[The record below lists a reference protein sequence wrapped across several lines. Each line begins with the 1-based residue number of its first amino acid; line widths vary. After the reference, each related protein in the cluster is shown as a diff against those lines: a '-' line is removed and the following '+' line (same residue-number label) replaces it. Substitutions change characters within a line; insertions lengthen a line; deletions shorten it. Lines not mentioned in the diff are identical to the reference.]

1 MIMKVEISK
10 NIQFSRLI
18 KIEGRLRE
26 FNFRKRAGIQGI
38 TFCVDTVDD
47 KGNRIIFEMQK
58 NEADWC
64 IADAGLPY
72 WIREQEAKLNE
83 LIEEEMQLYVKKHS
97 HPEIENRR

>member
-1 MIMKVEISK
+1 MKIEVSK

-26 FNFRKRAGIQGI
+26 FNFRKRAGIHGI

-47 KGNRIIFEMQK
+47 RSNRIIFEMQK
-58 NEADWC
+58 TEGDWR

-83 LIEEEMQLYVKKHS
+83 LIEEEMQLYIKKS
-97 HPEIENRR
+97 NHPETENRG